1 MLAVTGLRGPF
12 PLQQP
17 EAFAMV
23 ATLGRAGVS
32 LRPGDEASYP
42 TKRLLVLDFRY
53 DNFLL

>member
-42 TKRLLVLDFRY
+42 TKRLLVLDFRCN
-53 DNFLL
+53 NFLL